1 METKADTPSLPIHTQ
16 RTRANGALSQAD
28 SKLQEEFNQWASA
41 GRGDE
46 MEDHHSDIT
55 NQTLGL
61 MALQPTDRVLDLG
74 CGTGWASRRLARVAA
89 EVVGVDVADE
99 MLRRA
104 ERASSGFNNIRYLWG
119 SAEKIPAPDA
129 YFSKVLSVES
139 FYYYAD
145 QGKALDEL
153 RRVLAPG
160 GRLFILINLYKDNH
174 YSLRWVSELKVP
186 VQALSEQEY
195 LALLRNHGF
204 TNVEAQR
211 IPDRSPSPDV
221 YSGKW
226 FNNAAELKDF
236 KRIGALL
243 LIGERS
249 G

>member
-1 METKADTPSLPIHTQ
+1 METKADVLP
-16 RTRANGALSQAD
+16 SQAD
-28 SKLQEEFNQWASA
+28 RKLQEEFNQWASA

-55 NQTLGL
+55 EQTLAL
-61 MALQPTDRVLDLG
+61 MELEPSDRVLDLG
-74 CGTGWASRRLARVAA
+74 CGTGWASRRLARVAG
-89 EVVGVDVADE
+89 EVVGLDVADE
-99 MLRRA
+99 MLRRG
-104 ERASSGFNNIRYLWG
+104 EQASSGFGNIRYVWG
-119 SAEKIPAPDA
+119 SAEKIPAPDNH
-129 YFSKVLSVES
+129 FTKVLSVES

-174 YSLRWVSELKVP
+174 YSLRWVTELKVP
-186 VQALSEQEY
+186 VQALSQAEY
-195 LALLRNHGF
+195 LALLERHGF
-204 TNVEAQR
+204 KNVQARR

-226 FNNAAELKDF
+226 FKNAGELKDF

-243 LIGERS
+243 LIGTKS
-249 G
+249 A

>member
-1 METKADTPSLPIHTQ
+1 MDTKADVLP
-16 RTRANGALSQAD
+16 SQAD
-28 SKLQEEFNQWASA
+28 RNLQQEFNQWASA

-55 NQTLGL
+55 DQTLAL
-61 MALQPTDRVLDLG
+61 MDLGPGDRVLDLG
-74 CGTGWASRRLARVAA
+74 CGTGWASRRLARVTA
-89 EVVGVDVADE
+89 EVVGLDVADE

-104 ERASSGFNNIRYLWG
+104 EKASSGFGNIRYLWG
-119 SAEKIPAPDA
+119 SAEKIPAADN

-145 QGKALDEL
+145 QDKALEEL
-153 RRVLAPG
+153 HRVLAPG
-160 GRLFILINLYKDNH
+160 GKLFILINLYKDNH

-186 VQALSEQEY
+186 VQALSEKEY
-195 LALLRNHGF
+195 LALLQQHGF
-204 TNVEAQR
+204 TQVRAER

-226 FNNAAELKDF
+226 FKDADELKDF

-243 LIGERS
+243 LIAEKGA
-249 G
+249 

>member
-1 METKADTPSLPIHTQ
+1 METKADVLQ
-16 RTRANGALSQAD
+16 SQAD
-28 SKLQEEFNQWASA
+28 RKLQEEFNQWASA

-55 NQTLGL
+55 EQTLAL
-61 MALQPTDRVLDLG
+61 MELEPGDRVLDLG
-74 CGTGWASRRLARVAA
+74 CGTGWASRRLARVAG
-89 EVVGVDVADE
+89 EVVGLDVADE
-99 MLRRA
+99 MLHRA
-104 ERASSGFNNIRYLWG
+104 EQASSGFGNIRYVWG
-119 SAEKIPAPDA
+119 SAEKIPAPENH
-129 YFSKVLSVES
+129 FTKVLSVES

-186 VQALSEQEY
+186 VQALSEAEY
-195 LALLRNHGF
+195 LALLERHGF
-204 TNVEAQR
+204 RNVQARR

-226 FNNAAELKDF
+226 FKNAGELKDF

-243 LIGERS
+243 LIGEKS
-249 G
+249 A